1 MNKNKIYKIYIIF
14 LIALLSISMYVLKV
28 KLYDTP
34 KIVYHFIDKKD
45 SIDTFTVE
53 KLKKQLEDLNVKYV
67 DIAIA
72 QFYKETGYKKDTC
85 SELLD
90 KANNLFGLKNAIV
103 RPTSSSGVYRIG
115 KQKYAYYCTWRQSAF
130 DYALYQSHYINKN
143 TTRKDWIRFINS
155 NYSTDKNYNI
165 QNVKIK

>member
-1 MNKNKIYKIYIIF
+1 
-14 LIALLSISMYVLKV
+14 MYALKV
-28 KLYDTP
+28 NLYDKQ
-34 KIVYHFIDKKD
+34 KIVYHFISTKD
-45 SIDTFTVE
+45 SVDTFTVE
-53 KLKKQLEDLNVKYV
+53 KLHKQLEDLNVKFI

-72 QFYKETGYKKDTC
+72 QFYKETGYKKGTC

-103 RPTSSSGVYRIG
+103 RPTSSSGIYRIG
-115 KQKYAYYCTWRQSAF
+115 KQKYAYYCTWRQSAL

-143 TTRKDWIRFINS
+143 TTKEDWIRFINS

-165 QNVKIK
+165 QKVKIK

>member
-1 MNKNKIYKIYIIF
+1 MIKNKTHKVYFIF
-14 LIALLSISMYVLKV
+14 CVALLSISMYALKV
-28 KLYDTP
+28 KLYDNP
-34 KIVYHFIDKKD
+34 KIVYHFIPIKD
-45 SIDTFTVE
+45 SVDTFTVS
-53 KLKKQLEDLNVKYV
+53 KLKKQLEDLNVKFI

-72 QFYKETGYKKDTC
+72 QFYKETGYRKDTC

-103 RPTSSSGVYRIG
+103 RPTSSSGIYRIG
-115 KQKYAYYCTWRQSAF
+115 KQKYAYYCTWRQSAL

-143 TTRKDWIRFINS
+143 TTRKDWIRFINN

-165 QNVKIK
+165 QKVKIK